1 MEKTKDKETVIEE
14 AAEYGS
20 TARMIKEVKRH
31 TRKRFT
37 AEEKV
42 KIVLEGFRKEI
53 PVAELCR
60 REGIH
65 AQVYYSWLKDFM
77 EAGKSQLQKDNLR
90 QANKSEVK
98 ELQKENDRLKNVV
111 GDMALEINILKK
123 IMKK

>member
-1 MEKTKDKETVIEE
+1 MESTKDKKSEVEE
-14 AAEYGS
+14 LAEYGS

-42 KIVLEGFRKEI
+42 KIVLEGFRKET

-98 ELQKENDRLKNVV
+98 DLRKENDRLKNVV
-111 GDMALEINILKK
+111 GDMALEINLLKK

>member
-1 MEKTKDKETVIEE
+1 MDDIKRKEREIET
-14 AAEYGS
+14 ATGS

-37 AEEKV
+37 AEEKI
-42 KIVLEGFRKEI
+42 KIVLEGFRKETT
-53 PVAELCR
+53 VTELCR

-65 AQVYYSWLKDFM
+65 VQVYYSWLKDFM
-77 EAGKSQLQKDNLR
+77 EAGKERMQGDTLR

-98 ELQKENDRLKNVV
+98 GLSRENEKLKNVI

>member
-1 MEKTKDKETVIEE
+1 MESTKDKKTEVE
-14 AAEYGS
+14 ALAEYGS

-42 KIVLEGFRKEI
+42 KIVLEGFRKET

-98 ELQKENDRLKNVV
+98 DLRKENDRLKNVV
-111 GDMALEINILKK
+111 GDMALEINLLKK

>member
-1 MEKTKDKETVIEE
+1 MENSKDKKSEVEE

-42 KIVLEGFRKEI
+42 KIVLEGFRKET

-60 REGIH
+60 RESIN

-98 ELQKENDRLKNVV
+98 ELRKENDRLKNVV
-111 GDMALEINILKK
+111 GDMALEINLLKK

>member
-1 MEKTKDKETVIEE
+1 METAKDKKLE
-14 AAEYGS
+14 AEDTAEYGS

-42 KIVLEGFRKEI
+42 KIVLEGFRKET
-53 PVAELCR
+53 PVVELCR
-60 REGIH
+60 REGIN
-65 AQVYYSWLKDFM
+65 AQVYYSRTKDFM

-90 QANKSEVK
+90 QANKGEVK
-98 ELQKENDRLKNVV
+98 GLRKENDRLKNVV
-111 GDMALEINILKK
+111 GDMALEINLLKK

>member
-1 MEKTKDKETVIEE
+1 MENTKDKKSEVEET
-14 AAEYGS
+14 AEYGS

-42 KIVLEGFRKEI
+42 KIVLEGFRKET

-60 REGIH
+60 RESIH

-77 EAGKSQLQKDNLR
+77 EAGKSQLQKDHFR

-98 ELQKENDRLKNVV
+98 DLRKENDRLKNVV
-111 GDMALEINILKK
+111 GDMALEINLLKK

>member
-1 MEKTKDKETVIEE
+1 MENSKDKKMEVEE
-14 AAEYGS
+14 APEFGS

-42 KIVLEGFRKEI
+42 KIVLEGFRKET

-60 REGIH
+60 RESIN

-98 ELQKENDRLKNVV
+98 ELRKENDRLKNVV
-111 GDMALEINILKK
+111 GDMALEINLLKK